1 MENDTVLVEVFEERR
16 REAAVAEDHAF
27 KWFVGNVAALFALAV
42 VIFAGLALGASFI
55 LASWIEF
62 MVALPLVYSAVFFH
76 AQYAKARDY
85 LEEYSFKL
93 LSAKALAAER
103 GILSGQADQ
112 KTAEER
118 KKCLAFVVGVMENL
132 GVPPREIISKHP
144 VKDEEDVKIGVVEQ
158 LGDVFKKFIPP
169 LP

>member
-1 MENDTVLVEVFEERR
+1 MDTNLIKVFEDRR
-16 REAAVAEDHAF
+16 AEVATAEDHAF
-27 KWFVGNVAALFALAV
+27 KWFVANVVALFALAV
-42 VIFAGLALGASFI
+42 VIFAGLALGASFV

-93 LSAKALAAER
+93 TVARALEAER
-103 GILSGQADQ
+103 GMLGEGADAR
-112 KTAEER
+112 TAEER
-118 KKCLAFVVGVMENL
+118 KKALDFVIATMKALA
-132 GVPPREIISKHP
+132 VPPREIISKHP

-169 LP
+169 LS